1 MKKAKKVLAIIIVLN
16 IILGLFPGLTL
27 VSYAASDL
35 QITAE
40 TVADGSVRISWSLES
55 NTVKSVISYHDS
67 SSANP
72 NNLVTMDTTASFRT
86 LTGLKSDYVYDIKVE
101 LLDASNNVLNSGYL
115 YLIPS
120 VSLYA
125 TPDKT
130 TNISAPDISGGKE
143 SGNKPRLNLRWN
155 VPKVWVSDGATPDP
169 LDGAFLPMDNG
180 TALTQI
186 STALGST
193 VNTIN
198 YRINVSTDSTNL
210 DEKASITVKKS
221 GSDYVN
227 YVGTNTSVTSTVK
240 QTGSELSFILAGGS
254 EAVNTA
260 SNILP
265 DSDILPGSVYYMNV
279 KASFANNGTD
289 VRGLTVMQTGSSIAG
304 SVPYVYTPIRF
315 KLSRDAANNIYVQV
329 YKINQGRLT
338 LPGMYYEV
346 QSNTT
351 DDTNGW
357 TRKAV
362 VNDSYFPN
370 GSAYTVT
377 IISGMNVNSTF
388 YYRVVV
394 RTETS
399 GTNNSLESC
408 AASYTLSA
416 DTSRPPI
423 PTNIA
428 VNNKELNVGTVSS
441 GSVEKTTDVTISWD
455 KPSNWNE
462 IKANHNTANDI
473 YYHLLLNTVQTDMPD
488 ESPMLE
494 ANGKNYG
501 QYSLKYRL
509 VDCFN
514 ANIINVNNGGIF
526 WEDGNRLYYKIDGRK
541 LFNYDKATYNGA
553 SFTLDTPRGTL
564 TNTEGYPDY
573 LLPNKVYYFQMYTT
587 KGTANTTNPS
597 TVTDRSITSSFTTLS
612 GMELDVPSVEGLKA
626 NIHDP
631 NFIELQFMKNTTLD
645 WKDYTDVQ
653 SANNK
658 LYYDIYMNTETNT
671 NTFVRVG
678 TTQNSALGDVTFT
691 GLDAGSTY
699 IKAGISQFTMQAFI
713 NKFGLK
719 IKPNTTYYFLV
730 KTRMHIDGVSTD
742 RESAFTAI
750 LPVTTDKGG
759 IQPPDDSA
767 KKPIAPT
774 DFNIATDTS
783 GNKLVSGSSVTF
795 SWTKQENNVVY
806 RLICTS
812 GRVSVDA
819 PLSTLQ
825 TDSIYQNFQSNFGT
839 IILNP
844 ANAKTPATA
853 SSSDKFIYD
862 PVTKTFTYKIDTW
875 LFPNRLY
882 YFTLRAE
889 VIQGGATQSS
899 SAWVSIPVTTSLIN
913 APDSLQP
920 ISDCQLGFFW
930 TDSGSNLKAE
940 DYKVKLKGPE
950 DTDFKLLSRSQ
961 YTVIADGSSFYG
973 RIMNLKP
980 NTSYSVRVYKGAEP
994 NLDMVDELV
1003 GLRTRDANNQIDVKW
1018 RGLTVDLYSS
1028 YEIAI
1033 KTEQA
1038 TQYTTLDNSD
1048 LEIYMNENGR
1058 SLPYYLDKTIG
1069 TAGTNYSVY
1078 YARIK
1083 SIPVKQADGSIVHRP
1098 LTSNTKYYIKV
1109 RYVRVAPTDATLI
1122 SYSKYIGPVNTRTEF
1137 NQGDYD
1143 QNDQDTKNQA
1153 TFTDKIKELEQN
1165 LFWRMNID
1173 NGSTNKLLIKGQR
1186 LINLL
1191 ENSGSSP
1198 YVLDI
1203 SSMSASASA
1212 DVIYMPF
1219 SVTSE
1224 LDSGNKS
1231 LIIKTTGSEY
1241 TIRPNMIDSQGA
1253 GDVNAL
1259 RSTSGVKDVFI
1270 KVVINRT
1277 DYAPL
1282 ALPSGKKT
1290 VSKINDFS
1298 LQAIG
1303 TSLTDKQL
1311 SDQINDYLY
1320 NSEKGLVKKS
1330 LDKLA
1335 DPDNP
1340 GNKGTPQQVDSY
1352 IKSVIQ
1358 DVENSL
1364 SNFIS
1369 TTVEGTGVGTGIS
1382 LAAKE
1387 LTSFKIPVRVKMF
1400 YNNDS
1405 GLKTPYVLYNGS
1417 STWQKLVNNVQNGSN
1432 TLSFDIAKTGKYAI
1446 LSTQTSTQDVAS
1458 DYWAKDYIDRFMS
1471 KYDVSDVFAG
1481 ISISFNPESDV
1492 SVKEL
1497 VLLYEKV
1504 LGKSE
1509 ENKGMDIKQKASS
1522 LGLTGVLNTSN
1533 TSRQIN
1539 RQEGAAVLVKLY
1551 AAKMGLNAE
1560 TLKPGKN
1567 IYIKDERSID
1577 NAYYKY
1583 VVECID
1589 LGAMSL
1595 DTGGNFLPK
1604 ESVSRAEMVV
1614 SMVKLLGTAGEM

>member
-1 MKKAKKVLAIIIVLN
+1 MKKAKKILAIIIVLN

-27 VSYAASDL
+27 VSYAAPSVS
-35 QITAE
+35 ISAE
-40 TVADGSVRISWSLES
+40 TDSDGNVKISWNTVS
-55 NTVKSVISYHDS
+55 NTAKATISYHDIS
-67 SSANP
+67 STAP
-72 NNLVTMDTTASFRT
+72 NKLVSKDTTATSTT

-101 LLDASNNVLNSGYL
+101 LLDSEGTILSTGYL

-120 VSLYA
+120 ISLYA
-125 TPDKT
+125 SPRKT
-130 TNISAPDISGGKE
+130 ETVVTDPSGGKE
-143 SGNKPRLNLRWN
+143 SGTKPKIDLSWN
-155 VPKVWVSDGATPDP
+155 VPKVWVDSPNSGAAAGFYKADNRDA
-169 LDGAFLPMDNG
+169 LDEIGENIYQSA
-180 TALTQI
+180 TAVD
-186 STALGST
+186 A
-193 VNTIN
+193 IN

-210 DEKASITVKKS
+210 DEKASITINNTGSSYESFVGNNISVK
-221 GSDYVN
+221 
-227 YVGTNTSVTSTVK
+227 STVGY
-240 QTGSELSFILAGGS
+240 TADTLSFTLADGL
-254 EAVNTA
+254 EPKNDTEH
-260 SNILP
+260 ILP
-265 DSDILPGSVYYMNV
+265 DTDILPGTVYYMNV
-279 KASFANNGTD
+279 KASLAKNSTE

-304 SVPYVYTPIRF
+304 SVPYVYTPVRF

-329 YKINQGRLT
+329 YKINQGTLT

-351 DDTNGW
+351 NDPNNGW
-357 TRKAV
+357 TRKAQI
-362 VNDSYFPN
+362 NDSYFPN

-408 AASYTLSA
+408 ALPYTLSA

-428 VNNKELNVGTVSS
+428 VSNKELNVGTVSN
-441 GSVEKTTDVTISWD
+441 GSVQKTTDVTISWD

-462 IKANHNTANDI
+462 IKANHTDTNDI
-473 YYHLLLNTVQTDMPD
+473 YYHLLLNTVQTDTPD
-488 ESPMLE
+488 ESTMLE
-494 ANGKNYG
+494 ANGENQG
-501 QYSLKYRL
+501 LFSLKYRL

-514 ANIINVNNGGIF
+514 ANLININNNGIF

-541 LFNYDKATYNGA
+541 LFKNDQVLYNAG
-553 SFTLDTPRGTL
+553 SYTRTTSTL
-564 TNTEGYPDY
+564 NSEGYPDY

-587 KGTANTTNPS
+587 KGTAKTDPTG
-597 TVTDRSITSSFTTLS
+597 VTDKSITSSFTTLS
-612 GMELDVPSVEGLKA
+612 GMELDVPSVEDLKA
-626 NIHDP
+626 NKHDP
-631 NFIELQFMKNTTLD
+631 NYIEIQFMKNSTLD

-653 SANNK
+653 SPNNA
-658 LYYDIYMNTETNT
+658 LYYDIYMSTSTDTNS
-671 NTFVRVG
+671 FIRVG

-713 NKFGLK
+713 NRFGLK
-719 IKPNTTYYFLV
+719 VKPNTTYYFLV
-730 KTRMHIDGVSTD
+730 KTRMHIDGVTTD

-750 LPVTTDKGG
+750 LPVTTDNGG
-759 IQPPDDSA
+759 VQPPDDSA

-774 DFNIATDTS
+774 DFAIASDAS

-795 SWTKQENNVVY
+795 RWTKQENNVVY

-812 GRVSVDA
+812 GRVAVDA

-825 TDSIYQNFQSNFGT
+825 TDPIYQNFQSNFGT
-839 IILNP
+839 ILLNP
-844 ANAKTPATA
+844 ANAKTPSTA

-862 PVTKTFTYKIDTW
+862 PVTKTFTYRIDTW

-882 YFTLRAE
+882 YFTLRSE
-889 VIQGGATQSS
+889 VVQAGVTQSS
-899 SAWVSIPVTTSLIN
+899 SAWVSIPVTTSLIT

-920 ISDCQLGFFW
+920 LSDCQLGFFW
-930 TDSGSNLKAE
+930 TDTGSTLKAE
-940 DYKVKLKGPE
+940 DYIVKLKGPD

-961 YTVIADGSSFYG
+961 YTVVADGSSFYG

-980 NTSYSVRVYKGAEP
+980 NTSYSVRVFKGAEP
-994 NLDMVDELV
+994 SLDMVDEFV
-1003 GLRTRDANNQIDVKW
+1003 GLRTRDANSQIDVKW

-1028 YEIAI
+1028 YEIAV

-1038 TQYTTLDNSD
+1038 TQYTTLDSSD

-1069 TAGTNYSVY
+1069 TAGTNNSVY

-1083 SIPVKQADGSIVHRP
+1083 SIPVKQSDGSIVHRP

-1122 SYSKYIGPVNTRTEF
+1122 SYSKYIGPVDTRTEF

-1191 ENSGSSP
+1191 QNSGSSP

-1203 SSMSASASA
+1203 SSIAGSAST

-1219 SVTSE
+1219 SVTNE

-1231 LIIKTTGSEY
+1231 LIIKTAASEY
-1241 TIRPNMIDSQGA
+1241 TIRPNMVDSQGA

-1290 VSKINDFS
+1290 VSKINEFS
-1298 LQAIG
+1298 MQAVG
-1303 TSLTDKQL
+1303 SSMTDKEL
-1311 SDQINDYLY
+1311 SDKINDKLY
-1320 NSEKGLVKKS
+1320 NSQTGLVKQS
-1330 LDKLA
+1330 LDLLA
-1335 DPDNP
+1335 NPDNP
-1340 GNKGTPQQVDSY
+1340 GNKGTPQQIDSY
-1352 IKSVIQ
+1352 ISSVIQ
-1358 DVENSL
+1358 NVENSL
-1364 SNFIS
+1364 SDFLNA
-1369 TTVEGTGVGTGIS
+1369 TVDGTGLGTGITVVS
-1382 LAAKE
+1382 KE
-1387 LTSFKIPVRVKMF
+1387 LTGFKQPVRVKLF

-1417 STWQKLVNNVQNGSN
+1417 STWQKLSNNILSGTN
-1432 TLSFDIAKTGKYAI
+1432 TLSFDVTKTGKYAI
-1446 LSTQTSTQDVAS
+1446 LATQTSTQDVAS

-1481 ISISFNPESDV
+1481 ISTSLNPESDV

-1504 LGKSE
+1504 MGKSD
-1509 ENKGMDIKQKASS
+1509 ENKGLDIKQKAAS
-1522 LGLTGVLNTSN
+1522 LGLSGILNTSN

-1539 RQEGAAVLVKLY
+1539 RQEAAAALVKLY

-1567 IYIKDERSID
+1567 IYIKDDRSID

-1583 VVECID
+1583 VVVCVD

-1595 DTGGNFLPK
+1595 NAGGYFLPK
-1604 ESVSRAEMVV
+1604 ESVTRAEIIA
-1614 SMVKLLGTAGEM
+1614 SMVKLLGTTGEM

>member
-16 IILGLFPGLTL
+16 IILSLFPGLTL
-27 VSYAASDL
+27 VAYAASDL
-35 QITAE
+35 QLTAE
-40 TVADGSVRISWSLES
+40 TVADGNVKISWSPES
-55 NTVKSVISYHDS
+55 NTVKTTISYHDS
-67 SSANP
+67 SSTDP
-72 NNLVTMDTTASFRT
+72 NNLVTKDVTTTSYT

-101 LLDASNNVLNSGYL
+101 LKDSTDTVLNTGYL

-120 VSLYA
+120 ISLYA
-125 TPDKT
+125 SPDKP
-130 TNISAPDISGGKE
+130 TNISAPDTSGGKE
-143 SGNKPRLNLRWN
+143 SGDKPRLNLRWN
-155 VPKVWVSDGATPDP
+155 VPKIWVSGS
-169 LDGAFLPMDNG
+169 FIPMDNSS
-180 TALTQI
+180 ALTQI

-193 VNTIN
+193 VNTVN

-221 GSDYVN
+221 GSNYIN
-227 YVGTNTSVTSTVK
+227 YVGSNASVTSTVK
-240 QTGSELSFILAGGS
+240 QSGSALSFTLAGGS
-254 EAVNTA
+254 EAVDTIN
-260 SNILP
+260 NILP

-279 KASFANNGTD
+279 KASFANDGTD

-315 KLSRDAANNIYVQV
+315 KLSRDAANNIYVQI
-329 YKINQGRLT
+329 YKINQGKLT

-357 TRKAV
+357 TRKAE

-408 AASYTLSA
+408 AVAYTLSA

-428 VNNKELNVGTVSS
+428 VTNKELNVGTVST

-462 IKANHNTANDI
+462 IKANHTAANDI
-473 YYHLLLNTVQTDMPD
+473 YYHLLLNTVQTDTPG

-501 QYSLKYRL
+501 QFSLKYRL

-514 ANIINVNNGGIF
+514 ANLININSNGIF

-541 LFNYDKATYNGA
+541 LFNNDQVLYNGGSYSRTTTA
-553 SFTLDTPRGTL
+553 L
-564 TNTEGYPDY
+564 TNTENYPDY

-645 WKDYTDVQ
+645 WKDYTNVQ
-653 SANNK
+653 SSNNK

-678 TTQNSALGDVTFT
+678 TTENLALGDVTFT

-699 IKAGISQFTMQAFI
+699 IKAGISQFTIQALI
-713 NKFGLK
+713 NRFGLK

-730 KTRMHIDGVSTD
+730 KTRMHIDGVSKD

-759 IQPPDDSA
+759 VQPPDDSA

-774 DFNIATDTS
+774 DFNIATDAS
-783 GNKLVSGSSVTF
+783 GNQLVSGSSVTF
-795 SWTKQENNVVY
+795 SWAKKENNVVY

-812 GRVSVDA
+812 SRVAVDA

-839 IILNP
+839 ILLNP
-844 ANAKTPATA
+844 ASAKTPATA

-920 ISDCQLGFFW
+920 VSDCQLGFFW
-930 TDSGSNLKAE
+930 TDNGSTLKAE
-940 DYKVKLKGPE
+940 DYKVKLKGP
-950 DTDFKLLSRSQ
+950 DDADFKLLSRSQ
-961 YTVIADGSSFYG
+961 YTVVADGSVFYG

-980 NTSYSVRVYKGAEP
+980 NTSYTVRVFKGEDP
-994 NLDMVDELV
+994 NLDMVDEFA

-1018 RGLTVDLYSS
+1018 RGLTVDDYSR

-1038 TQYTTLDNSD
+1038 SQYTTLDSSD
-1048 LEIYMNENGR
+1048 MEMYIDKSGNG
-1058 SLPYYLDKTIG
+1058 LPYYLDKTIG

-1083 SIPVKQADGSIVHRP
+1083 SIPVMSNGSIVHRP
-1098 LTSNTKYYIKV
+1098 LSSNTKYYIKV
-1109 RYVRVAPTDATLI
+1109 RYVRVAPTDATMI

-1203 SSMSASASA
+1203 SSVSGSAST

-1231 LIIKTTGSEY
+1231 LIIKTASAEY
-1241 TIRPNMIDSQGA
+1241 TIRPNMVDSQGTS
-1253 GDVNAL
+1253 DVNAL

-1270 KVVINRT
+1270 KMVINRL

-1282 ALPSGKKT
+1282 AIPSRTKA
-1290 VSKINDFS
+1290 VSKINDLS
-1298 LQAIG
+1298 MQAIG

-1320 NSEKGLVKKS
+1320 NSETGLVKKS

-1364 SNFIS
+1364 SNFVG
-1369 TTVEGTGVGTGIS
+1369 TTVEGTGLGTGIS

-1417 STWQKLVNNVQNGSN
+1417 STWQKLVNNIQNGSN
-1432 TLSFDIAKTGKYAI
+1432 TLSFDVSKTGKYAI
-1446 LSTQTSTQDVAS
+1446 LATQTSTQDVAS

-1471 KYDVSDVFAG
+1471 KFDVSDVFAG
-1481 ISISFNPESDV
+1481 ISTSFNPESDV

-1509 ENKGMDIKQKASS
+1509 ENKGMDIKQKAAS
-1522 LGLTGVLNTSN
+1522 LGLSGVLNTSN

-1583 VVECID
+1583 VVECVD